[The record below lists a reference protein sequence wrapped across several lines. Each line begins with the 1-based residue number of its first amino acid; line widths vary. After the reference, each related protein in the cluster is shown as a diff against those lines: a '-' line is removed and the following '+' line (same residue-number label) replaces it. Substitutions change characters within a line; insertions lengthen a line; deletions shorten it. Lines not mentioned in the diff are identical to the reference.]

1 MFRAAR
7 PETRAAVGARTRG
20 RAGRGRDGR
29 SPERW
34 TWSQGGGRARGRQG
48 ADVPLRSP
56 TPCPARPSWRVG
68 QALAGASAGRR
79 SAQCPPR
86 EPDSTRSCALSERG
100 SSLQDEK
107 GRSDGEPE
115 SRGALPSARHLKT
128 REMRADRVEGRNAAR
143 QPGAPPLSGPGA
155 EPVALARKLCQGE
168 FPAAGGGSARRARA
182 ASPVRVQL
190 PARGLLLGTIPVPGL
205 CPWSVSRSPR
215 ASYSHAATRGRCP
228 LHGRPPGARPA
239 AWWGP
244 SPPQWA
250 AVLPSAPE
258 GSRPPGPALCSQ
270 QGRRSL
276 APGCH
281 WSGVLLPPE
290 QGGKP
295 PPYPPPVVPGAR
307 VSGQKPPRG
316 QQGT

>member
-1 MFRAAR
+1 MEPRR
-7 PETRAAVGARTRG
+7 RT
-20 RAGRGRDGR
+20 
-29 SPERW
+29 
-34 TWSQGGGRARGRQG
+34 RQG
-48 ADVPLRSP
+48 APGAGRPARRSP

-79 SAQCPPR
+79 SAQCLPR

-168 FPAAGGGSARRARA
+168 FPAAGGGSARRAWA

-190 PARGLLLGTIPVPGL
+190 PARGLLLGTVPVPGL

-215 ASYSHAATRGRCP
+215 ASYSHAATRGRRP
-228 LHGRPPGARPA
+228 LHGRPPGGQAGCLVGSKPPSVGCCPPA
-239 AWWGP
+239 
-244 SPPQWA
+244 ST
-250 AVLPSAPE
+250 E
-258 GSRPPGPALCSQ
+258 GSRSPGPALCSQ

-276 APGCH
+276 APGRH

-290 QGGKP
+290 QGSKP

>member
-7 PETRAAVGARTRG
+7 PETRAAVGARTPG

-29 SPERW
+29 SRERW
-34 TWSQGGGRARGRQG
+34 TWSRGGGRARGRQG
-48 ADVPLRSP
+48 PDVPRRSP

-68 QALAGASAGRR
+68 QALAGVSAGRR

-182 ASPVRVQL
+182 ASPVRVRL
-190 PARGLLLGTIPVPGL
+190 PARGLLLGTVPVPGL

-215 ASYSHAATRGRCP
+215 ASYSHAATRGRRP
-228 LHGRPPGARPA
+228 LHGRPPGGQAGCLVGSKP
-239 AWWGP
+239 P
-244 SPPQWA
+244 SVGCCPP
-250 AVLPSAPE
+250 VSTE
-258 GSRPPGPALCSQ
+258 GSRSPGPALCSQ

-276 APGCH
+276 APGRH
-281 WSGVLLPPE
+281 
-290 QGGKP
+290 
-295 PPYPPPVVPGAR
+295 
-307 VSGQKPPRG
+307 
-316 QQGT
+316 